1 MQKEGERAPRRTP
14 EPDAWNTEVTRA
26 PDTETGANQD
36 GPAALWPSRPGPA
49 GRPCRLRASRASP
62 STMTTPQD
70 IIRPDVLAMTSYPVP
85 DAAGFVKLDAMENPY
100 SLPAGLAAQLGE
112 HLAGVALN
120 RYPAP
125 RPEALMAKLKTA
137 MGVPPECDVLLG
149 NGSDEIISMIT
160 TACAKPGAK
169 VLAPVPGF
177 VMYAMAA
184 KFAQLEFVGVPLKA
198 DFALDTEAMLAAVA
212 AHKPAV
218 IWLAYPNNPTGT
230 LFADADIE
238 RIIEA
243 AGAVGGLVVID
254 EAYQPFA
261 QASWMPRAGAFDN
274 VVVMRTMSKLGLA
287 GIRLGYLAGRTAW
300 LNEFDKV
307 RPPYNVNVLTQAAAD
322 FLLDH
327 IDVLDAQAAQLRAD
341 RALLAAAVAK
351 LPGAEVFESA
361 GNFLL
366 VRVPDAS
373 AVFDTLLTARVL
385 IKNVSKMHPLLTNCV
400 RLTVGTPDE
409 NAQLL
414 AALKLVLK

>member
-1 MQKEGERAPRRTP
+1 
-14 EPDAWNTEVTRA
+14 
-26 PDTETGANQD
+26 
-36 GPAALWPSRPGPA
+36 
-49 GRPCRLRASRASP
+49 
-62 STMTTPQD
+62 MTTPHD
-70 IIRPDVLAMTSYPVP
+70 ILRPDVLAMTSYPVP
-85 DAAGFVKLDAMENPY
+85 DATGFVKLDAMENPFP
-100 SLPAGLAAQLGE
+100 LPADLAARLGE
-112 HLAGVALN
+112 HLAAVALN

-125 RPEALMAKLKTA
+125 RPEALLAKLKA
-137 MGVPPECDVLLG
+137 VMRVPAECDVLLG

-169 VLAPVPGF
+169 ILAPLPGF
-177 VMYAMAA
+177 VMYAMSA
-184 KFAQLEFVGVPLKA
+184 KFAQVEFVDVPLAA
-198 DFALDTEAMLAAVA
+198 DFTLDTEAMLAAIA
-212 AHKPAV
+212 EHRPAV

-230 LFADADIE
+230 LFDDADIE

-243 AGAVGGLVVID
+243 AQNAHGLVVID

-261 QASWMPRAGAFDN
+261 QKSWMPRAAEFDN

-287 GIRLGYLAGRTAW
+287 GIRLGYLAGRPSW

-307 RPPYNVNVLTQAAAD
+307 RPPYNINVLTQATAS

-327 IDVLDAQAAQLRAD
+327 VDVLDAQAAQLRAE
-341 RALLAAAVAK
+341 RTVLAAEVAK

-366 VRVPDAS
+366 VRVPDAA

-385 IKNVSKMHPLLTNCV
+385 IKNVSKMHPLLANCV
-400 RLTVGTPDE
+400 RLTVGAPDE

>member
-1 MQKEGERAPRRTP
+1 MQP
-14 EPDAWNTEVTRA
+14 
-26 PDTETGANQD
+26 GAANRPFL
-36 GPAALWPSRPGPA
+36 PA
-49 GRPCRLRASRASP
+49 CRLARQP
-62 STMTTPQD
+62 SDMTTPQD
-70 IIRPDVLAMTSYPVP
+70 LIRSDVLAMTSYPVP
-85 DAAGFVKLDAMENPY
+85 DASGFVKLDAMENPFP
-100 SLPAGLAAQLGE
+100 LPADLAAKLGE

-125 RPEALMAKLKTA
+125 RPEALLAKLKTA
-137 MGVPPECDVLLG
+137 LRVPADCDVLLG

-160 TACAKPGAK
+160 MACAKPGAK

-177 VMYAMAA
+177 VMYAMSA
-184 KFAQLEFVGVPLKA
+184 KFAQLDFVGVPLNA
-198 DFALDTEAMLAAVA
+198 DFTLDLDAMLAAIDE
-212 AHKPAV
+212 HKPAV

-230 LFADADIE
+230 LFDDADIE
-238 RIIEA
+238 RVIAAADA
-243 AGAVGGLVVID
+243 AGSLVVID

-261 QASWMPRAGAFDN
+261 QSSWLPRAGAFPN

-287 GIRLGYLAGRTAW
+287 GIRLGYLAGRAAW
-300 LNEFDKV
+300 LDEFDKV

-327 IDVLDAQAAQLRAD
+327 LDVLDAQAAQLRAG
-341 RALLAAAVAK
+341 RAQLAAEVAK
-351 LPGAEVFESA
+351 LPGAEVFPSA

-366 VRVPDAS
+366 VRMPDAH

-385 IKNVSKMHPLLTNCV
+385 IKNVSKMHPLLANCV

-409 NAQLL
+409 NAQLI